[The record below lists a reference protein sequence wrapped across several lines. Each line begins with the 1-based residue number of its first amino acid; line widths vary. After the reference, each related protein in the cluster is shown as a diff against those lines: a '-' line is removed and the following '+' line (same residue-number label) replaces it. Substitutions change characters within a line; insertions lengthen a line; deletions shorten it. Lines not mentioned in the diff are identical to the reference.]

1 MQVGNIMSP
10 VSAVVGPEHTLR
22 QAAARMVQH
31 NTGAAIVMD
40 PALPGPHVITERDLL
55 HAVADGLD
63 VDTQRVGDHMNNA
76 VITAAPTWAISRAAE
91 LMVAHAVRHVLVFDG
106 TPGGR
111 PVHARRPPDRRC
123 RPGGRGGG
131 PGLGSSSGGGGGGG
145 SSEPPESSGAL
156 RICHHTWAKNP
167 AATTS
172 A

>member
-1 MQVGNIMSP
+1 MQVGNIMSR

-40 PALPGPHVITERDLL
+40 PALPGLHVITERDLL

-106 TPGGR
+106 DALVGVLSMRDVLRTGVVVPA
-111 PVHARRPPDRRC
+111 VAAAAR
-123 RPGGRGGG
+123 G
-131 PGLGSSSGGGGGGG
+131 
-145 SSEPPESSGAL
+145 
-156 RICHHTWAKNP
+156 
-167 AATTS
+167 
-172 A
+172 

>member
-1 MQVGNIMSP
+1 MQVGNVMSP

-63 VDTQRVGDHMNNA
+63 VDVQHVGDHMNNA
-76 VITAAPTWAISRAAE
+76 VITAAPTWAIARAAE

-106 TPGGR
+106 DALVGVLSMRDVLRTGVVVPA
-111 PVHARRPPDRRC
+111 VAAAAR
-123 RPGGRGGG
+123 
-131 PGLGSSSGGGGGGG
+131 
-145 SSEPPESSGAL
+145 A
-156 RICHHTWAKNP
+156 
-167 AATTS
+167 
-172 A
+172 